1 MKNPINFFDAEL
13 VNNELWF
20 SNKNFNALM
29 KMNSETGET
38 EMVSTFEG
46 FPPEEENLHIKTIL
60 SGDLLIFIPYLK
72 NTIHIWNIQKNC
84 FEKSVDID
92 NKQSSVFIDAFKD
105 DNDIIWILPN
115 KLSDPIVLFD
125 INKRTTS
132 AFFGIKEESDSEI
145 SEEVGLWAG
154 DISYHNNQI
163 YIQANKTN
171 ICYSV
176 DCNTKKV
183 EKIVFNENF
192 PIVSNSICDDKIY
205 FSLSRMSDIFEWN
218 AEKKSYIRYEIDNKL
233 KQGECYYADIIKRE
247 NKLVI
252 IPCHSDDIIIYDIE
266 KREYEKLIFPENFER
281 TNPNAMFAFYRE
293 KGNKIFVFPL
303 GCNHLIKINTDD
315 FTLSTVPIIL
325 SDSLKNHSEDMISN
339 IFEKKYHSEIDEN
352 FAYKE
357 TMDMFINKL
366 VSEETNDKKS
376 DDDIAGEKIHNYIVS
391 LFK

>member
-1 MKNPINFFDAEL
+1 MKNPINFFDAEF
-13 VNNELWF
+13 VDNELWF

-92 NKQSSVFIDAFKD
+92 NKQSSVFINAFKD
-105 DNDIIWILPN
+105 DNDIIWILPS

-132 AFFGIKEESDSEI
+132 AFFGIKEESDSENI
-145 SEEVGLWAG
+145 SDVILWL
-154 DISYHNNQI
+154 ISLKYQKNHI
-163 YIQANKTN
+163 YINSTKNN
-171 ICYSV
+171 ICFYV
-176 DCNTKKV
+176 DCNTKKTG
-183 EKIVFNENF
+183 KIILPDKFPVMSVF
-192 PIVSNSICDDKIY
+192 PCDDKIY

-281 TNPNAMFAFYRE
+281 TNPNVMFAFYRE
-293 KGNKIFVFPL
+293 KGNEIFVFPL

-315 FTLSTVPIIL
+315 FTLSTVLFAL
-325 SDSLKNHSEDMISN
+325 SDSFEKHSEDIIN
-339 IFEKKYHSEIDEN
+339 KVFEKNYHSGLDEF

-357 TMDMFINKL
+357 TLDMFINKL
-366 VSEETNDKKS
+366 VSDDNTDIKTEEKN
-376 DDDIAGEKIHNYIVS
+376 AGEQIHKYIVS
-391 LFK
+391 LFG

>member
-13 VNNELWF
+13 INNELWF

-60 SGDLLIFIPYLK
+60 SGDLLIFIPHLK
-72 NTIHIWNIQKNC
+72 NTIHIWNIEKNC
-84 FEKSVDID
+84 FEKSIVID
-92 NKQSSVFIDAFKD
+92 YEKSGYFIDAFKD
-105 DNDIIWILPN
+105 DNDIIWIFLN
-115 KLSDPIVLFD
+115 KLSDPVILFD
-125 INKRTTS
+125 INKRETS
-132 AFFGIKEESDSEI
+132 TFYGIKKISDSEI

-154 DISYHNNQI
+154 DINYHNNQI

-192 PIVSNSICDDKIY
+192 PIVSNSICDDK
-205 FSLSRMSDIFEWN
+205 FCLSLSGTSDIFEYDRN
-218 AEKKSYIRYEIDNKL
+218 TKEYVRYEIDNKL
-233 KQGECYYADIIKRE
+233 KMGVYLYREIIKL
-247 NKLVI
+247 NHNLII
-252 IPCHSDDIIIYDIE
+252 IPCHSDGIIIYNTE
-266 KREYEKLIFPENFER
+266 KREYKKLVFPEGFKR
-281 TNPNAMFAFYRE
+281 TSPYSIFTFHRII
-293 KGNKIFVFPL
+293 GNEIYVCPS
-303 GCNHLIKINTDD
+303 GCNQLIKINTND
-315 FTLSTVPIIL
+315 FTLSAVPFVL
-325 SDSLKNHSEDMISN
+325 SDSLEKYSEDTIN
-339 IFEKKYHSEIDEN
+339 KAFEKHYHSELNEV

-357 TMDMFINKL
+357 TLGMFIDKL
-366 VSEETNDKKS
+366 VSEKSSDDKS
-376 DDDIAGEKIHNYIVS
+376 DDENAGERIHNYIVS

>member
-13 VNNELWF
+13 INGEWWF
-20 SNKNFNALM
+20 SNLSFNALM
-29 KMNSETGET
+29 KMNSESGET
-38 EMVSTFEG
+38 EMISTFEDL
-46 FPPEEENLHIKTIL
+46 PADSENLHIKTIRY
-60 SGDLLIFIPYLK
+60 DNLLIFIPYK
-72 NTIHIWNIQKNC
+72 SNRIHIWDIEKNC
-84 FEKSVDID
+84 FLKSIVID
-92 NKQSSVFIDAFKD
+92 CKQTGYFINAFKD

-192 PIVSNSICDDKIY
+192 PIVSNSICDDKLY
-205 FSLSRMSDIFEWN
+205 LSLLGTSDIFEYD
-218 AEKKSYIRYEIDNKL
+218 AKTKSYERYEINNEL
-233 KQGECYYADIIKRE
+233 KRGTIFYSNIIKVE

-252 IPCHSDDIIIYDIE
+252 TPCHSDDVIIYDTE

-315 FTLSTVPIIL
+315 FSLSTMPFVL
-325 SDSLKNHSEDMISN
+325 SDSLVRYSADMTESL
-339 IFEKKYHSEIDEN
+339 FEKKYHSGLNED

-357 TMDMFINKL
+357 TMDMFIDKL
-366 VSEETNDKKS
+366 ISEENNDKKS
-376 DDDIAGEKIHNYIVS
+376 DDENAGEKIHNYIVS
-391 LFK
+391 LFE